1 MEPITNLRHLEF
13 SYGATFQV
21 SHQLDQRRK
30 REELS
35 SGIQPHDGRY
45 QSMLLL

>member
-1 MEPITNLRHLEF
+1 MIVNVNNGTNNKSKTSEF

-30 REELS
+30 RKN
-35 SGIQPHDGRY
+35 
-45 QSMLLL
+45 